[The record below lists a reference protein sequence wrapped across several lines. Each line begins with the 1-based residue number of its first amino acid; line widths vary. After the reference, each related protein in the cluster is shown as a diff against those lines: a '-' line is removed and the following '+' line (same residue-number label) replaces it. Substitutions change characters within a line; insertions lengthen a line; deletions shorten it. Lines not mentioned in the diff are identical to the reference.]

1 VNAVERR
8 GLVNAGVA
16 AVVTFAIGSAV
27 VFAAGGSEEEPPART
42 EPAPSPPTSPEPSC
56 DPSWDVVRSADPGE
70 APTTLLGVAVVTS
83 TEAWAVGSIGDPATP
98 TAVAIQRW
106 DGNAWSPVDGPSPG
120 TIVNE
125 LRAVDASEQNDVWAV
140 GRTSIGLGDR
150 PLVLH
155 YDGSEWTQVEVP
167 EEIDGVLNG
176 VAAISPSDVWAV
188 GFVGDPAASL
198 ERALVLHWDGSA
210 WANVEVDRA
219 VGGGKAALLDV
230 EWVTPTDLWA
240 AGYRHFQPLILRFD
254 GQSWSPSPTEVRGT
268 VNAIEAFATSQVWAV
283 GTPIQQFDGTTWT
296 EASEAR
302 PETELVDVAAVGAR
316 DIWAVGSRP
325 APGGRTRSAVYR
337 YSGRRWTPVDGP
349 SVAGSD
355 ALAAVDAL
363 PDGTIFAVGSKD
375 LEAERRTLAIRGTT
389 CPT

>member
-27 VFAAGGSEEEPPART
+27 VFAAGGSEEEPGRA
-42 EPAPSPPTSPEPSC
+42 EPSPSASASPEPSC
-56 DPSWDVVRSADPGE
+56 DPSWDLVRSADPGE
-70 APTTLLGVAVVTS
+70 APTTLLGVAAVSS
-83 TEAWAVGSIGDPATP
+83 TEAWAVGGIGDPATP

-106 DGNAWSPVDGPSPG
+106 DGNRWSPVDGPSPG

-125 LRAVDASEQNDVWAV
+125 LRAVDASELNDVWAV
-140 GRTSIGLGDR
+140 GRTSIGLAER

-176 VAAISPSDVWAV
+176 VAAISPRDVWAV
-188 GFVGDPAASL
+188 GFVGDPSASL
-198 ERALVLHWDGSA
+198 ERALILHWDGA
-210 WANVEVDRA
+210 DWASVEVHRA

-230 EWVTPTDLWA
+230 EWVTPSDLWA
-240 AGYRHFQPLILRFD
+240 AGYHRSRPLILRFD
-254 GQSWSPSPTEVRGT
+254 GRSWSQSPTEVRGT
-268 VNAIEAFATSQVWAV
+268 VNAIEAFATSQAWAV
-283 GTPIQQFDGTTWT
+283 GRPIQRFDGTTWT
-296 EASEAR
+296 EATEAR
-302 PETELVDVAAVGAR
+302 PETDLVDVAAVGAG

-325 APGGRTRSAVYR
+325 APGGGTRSAVYR
-337 YSGRRWTPVDGP
+337 YSGDRWTPVDGP
-349 SVAGSD
+349 SVRGSD
-355 ALAAVDAL
+355 ALSAVDAL
-363 PDGTIFAVGSKD
+363 PDGTVFAVGSKD